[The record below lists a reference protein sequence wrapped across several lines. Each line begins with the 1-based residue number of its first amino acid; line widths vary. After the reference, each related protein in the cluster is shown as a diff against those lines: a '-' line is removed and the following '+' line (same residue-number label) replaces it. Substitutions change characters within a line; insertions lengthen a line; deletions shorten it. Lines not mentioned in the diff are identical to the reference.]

1 MPCPH
6 FHIRL
11 PSPLQGQLMSIE
23 AILRRISLFDS
34 VEEKALPELA
44 RSLESIRLD
53 AGHILFYEN
62 DPGDC
67 FYIIVEGNLEI
78 IKAFG
83 SPEERLLKDL
93 GPGNFIGEMS
103 MFDLEGRRSATVRAG
118 IPTTLLKM
126 NHDSFRAML
135 HRQPDL
141 ALEVTRQ
148 LSLRLRN
155 TDNEI
160 IRGLQ
165 EKNRQLAAA
174 YAELQAAQVQ
184 LIEKERL
191 ESELQVAREIQ
202 ESILPQTLPVIPGID
217 LGVLIRPA
225 RAVGGDLYDLIA
237 LKENRLGVV
246 IGDVSDKGVPA
257 AIFMALA
264 RSLLRAEASR
274 MAPPA
279 AVLREVNRHLLD
291 MNTSGLFITV
301 IYGVLECEHRRFTF
315 VRAGH
320 ELPFFFQKDGTEI
333 FPGTDHGQALGLFDD
348 VVLKEL
354 CVTLPPGSRIVL
366 YTDGATDTVNPDNE
380 RYGRE
385 RLRESMRGQ
394 GVFSAQK
401 FCEAMFETIAQ
412 FQDSAPQADDMAMVA
427 IDVH

>member
-1 MPCPH
+1 
-6 FHIRL
+6 
-11 PSPLQGQLMSIE
+11 MSIE
-23 AILRRISLFDS
+23 PILRLISLFDS
-34 VEEKALPELA
+34 IEDHVLPELA
-44 RSLESIRLD
+44 RSLEFTRLD
-53 AGHILFYEN
+53 AGRVLFYEN

-83 SPEERLLKDL
+83 TSEERLLKDL
-93 GPGNFIGEMS
+93 GPDNFIGEMS

-118 IPTTLLKM
+118 TPTTLLKM
-126 NHDSFRAML
+126 SHVSFRALL

-141 ALEVTRQ
+141 ALEVSRQ

-160 IRGLQ
+160 IQGLQ

-174 YAELQAAQVQ
+174 YVELTSAYAELQAAQVQ
-184 LIEKERL
+184 IIEKERL

-202 ESILPQTLPVIPGID
+202 ESILPQILPVIPGID
-217 LGVLIRPA
+217 LGVMMRPA
-225 RAVGGDLYDLIA
+225 RAVGGDLYDLIT
-237 LKENRLGVV
+237 LKDNCLGVM

-291 MNTSGLFITV
+291 MNTAGLFITV
-301 IYGVLECEHRRFTF
+301 IYGVLDCRSRRFTF

-320 ELPFFFQKDGTEI
+320 EIPFFFQKDGTEI
-333 FPGTDHGQALGLFDD
+333 LPGKGHGQALGLFDD
-348 VVLKEL
+348 VVLDEL
-354 CVTLPPGSRIVL
+354 CVTLSPGSRIVL
-366 YTDGATDTVNPDNE
+366 YTDGATDAVNPDNE
-380 RYGRE
+380 RFGRE
-385 RLRESMRGQ
+385 RLRESMRHHGLS
-394 GVFSAQK
+394 SAQE
-401 FCEAMFETIAQ
+401 FCKAMFETLSQ
-412 FQDSAPQADDMAMVA
+412 FQNGAPQADDMAMVA
-427 IDVH
+427 IDVQ

>member
-1 MPCPH
+1 M
-6 FHIRL
+6 R
-11 PSPLQGQLMSIE
+11 IE
-23 AILRRISLFDS
+23 SILRRIPLFDS
-34 VEEKALPELA
+34 VEENALPELA

-53 AGHILFYEN
+53 AGRILFDEN

-83 SPEERLLKDL
+83 TTEERLLKDW

-103 MFDLEGRRSATVRAG
+103 MFDLEGRRSATVRART
-118 IPTTLLKM
+118 PTTLLKM
-126 NHDSFRAML
+126 NHASFRALL

-148 LSLRLRN
+148 LSLRLRH
-155 TDNEI
+155 TDNAI
-160 IRGLQ
+160 IQGLQ

-174 YAELQAAQVQ
+174 YAELAEAYTELQAAQVQ
-184 LIEKERL
+184 IIEKERL
-191 ESELQVAREIQ
+191 ERELQVAREIQ
-202 ESILPQTLPVIPGID
+202 ESILPQTLPVISGID
-217 LGVLIRPA
+217 LGVMMRPA
-225 RAVGGDLYDLIA
+225 QAVGGDLYDLIA
-237 LKENRLGVV
+237 LKDNCLGVV

-291 MNTSGLFITV
+291 MNTAGLFITV
-301 IYGVLECEHRRFTF
+301 IYGVLDCEHRRFTF

-320 ELPFFFQKDGTEI
+320 EVPFFFRKDGTEI
-333 FPGTDHGQALGLFDD
+333 LPGNGHGQALGLFDD
-348 VVLKEL
+348 VVLEEM

-366 YTDGATDTVNPDNE
+366 YTDGATDAVNPDNE
-380 RYGRE
+380 RFGRK
-385 RLRESMRGQ
+385 RLRESMRLHGL
-394 GVFSAQK
+394 STAQE

-412 FQDSAPQADDMAMVA
+412 FQDCAPQADDIAMVA

>member
-1 MPCPH
+1 
-6 FHIRL
+6 
-11 PSPLQGQLMSIE
+11 MSIE
-23 AILRRISLFDS
+23 PILRRISLFDS
-34 VEEKALPELA
+34 VEENALPELA

-53 AGHILFYEN
+53 ADQILFYEN
-62 DPGDC
+62 EPGDC

-83 SPEERLLKDL
+83 STEERLLKDL

-103 MFDLEGRRSATVRAG
+103 MFDLEGRRSATVRARM
-118 IPTTLLKM
+118 PATLLKM
-126 NHDSFRAML
+126 NHTSFRALL

-160 IRGLQ
+160 IHGLQ

-174 YAELQAAQVQ
+174 YAELANAYTELQAAQVQ
-184 LIEKERL
+184 IIEKERL
-191 ESELQVAREIQ
+191 ERELQVAREIQ

-217 LGVLIRPA
+217 LGVMMRPA
-225 RAVGGDLYDLIA
+225 RAVGGDLYDMIA
-237 LKENRLGVV
+237 LKENCLGVV

-291 MNTSGLFITV
+291 MNTAGLFITV
-301 IYGVLECEHRRFTF
+301 IYGVLDCKHRRFTF

-320 ELPFFFQKDGTEI
+320 EIPFFFRKDGTEI
-333 FPGTDHGQALGLFDD
+333 FPGNGHGQALGLFDD
-348 VVLKEL
+348 VILEEL

-366 YTDGATDTVNPDNE
+366 YTDGATDAVNPGNK
-380 RYGRE
+380 RFGRE
-385 RLRESMRGQ
+385 RLRESMRRHELS
-394 GVFSAQK
+394 SAQE
-401 FCEAMFETIAQ
+401 FCEALFETIAQ
-412 FQDSAPQADDMAMVA
+412 FQDDAPQADDMALVA